1 VILPMLRT
9 ATAAGLLSIAGV
21 AQAATPISLP
31 LGNIGAQ
38 LTDDVELPVPPQPR
52 VARPDIS
59 QFRLIVKPA
68 PRGCEGEERRPTSR
82 RQTALSADR
91 SRRTPPAGEGLTV
104 TPVRN
109 PAPVRTPA
117 SSRLG

>member
-9 ATAAGLLSIAGV
+9 ATAAGLLSIASL
-21 AQAATPISLP
+21 AQAATPLSLP

-38 LTDDVELPVPPQPR
+38 LTDDVELPVPPPPR
-52 VARPDIS
+52 VARPDVS
-59 QFRLIVKPA
+59 QFRLVVKPM

-82 RQTALSADR
+82 RHAALNAER
-91 SRRTPPAGEGLTV
+91 SRRAPAAGDRLTV

-109 PAPVRTPA
+109 PAAVRTPA